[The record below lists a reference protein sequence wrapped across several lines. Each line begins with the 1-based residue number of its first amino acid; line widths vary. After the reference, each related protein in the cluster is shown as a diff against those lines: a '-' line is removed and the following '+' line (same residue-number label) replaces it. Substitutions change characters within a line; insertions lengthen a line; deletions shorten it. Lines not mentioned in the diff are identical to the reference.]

1 MRLRNLFIIVVAGI
15 LLTSM
20 LSQPVWAKSAQ
31 RYRWE
36 GVAIGLGA
44 ALLGSAILHD
54 GRNSRYDRYNPR
66 PQHQPRYDRHYQK
79 PRHRPWR
86 ARRYGYR
93 PCDYYDYERFW
104 VPPVY
109 DRFWRPGRHDPY
121 ERGVRG
127 RWKKRMIRPGHWEER
142 RRCRSDR

>member
-1 MRLRNLFIIVVAGI
+1 MRPRNLFIIVVAGV
-15 LLTSM
+15 LLTSL
-20 LSQPVWAKSAQ
+20 LSQPVWAKSPQ

-54 GRNSRYDRYNPR
+54 SRNSRYARNYSR
-66 PQHQPRYDRHYQK
+66 PQHQPRYNRHYQK
-79 PRHRPWR
+79 PRHRPR
-86 ARRYGYR
+86 HYKRYGYR

-109 DRFWRPGRHDPY
+109 NHFWRPGRYDPY

-127 RWKKRMIRPGHWEER
+127 RWKKRMNRPGHWEER
-142 RRCRSDR
+142 RYCRSDR